1 MSEKNR
7 KPQNTETKP
16 VVEKAEK
23 LPDEQPKEKKGLLT
37 RIYDGYQKTKAK
49 VMSTK
54 TGRIVVRGLKVVGA
68 GAGLYGAYK
77 MGAKSVKPTT
87 VAIESGVQEEEPE
100 PPVEENP
107 EITEESTAEA

>member
-7 KPQNTETKP
+7 KPQNTEKEI
-16 VVEKAEK
+16 VVEKAKE
-23 LPDEQPKEKKGLLT
+23 LPVEQPEKKGLLT

-54 TGRIVVRGLKVVGA
+54 GGRIVVRGIKAVGV

-87 VAIESGVQEEEPE
+87 VYIKSGVQEEEPE
-100 PPVEENP
+100 PPVEETP
-107 EITEESTAEA
+107 ETEEESTAEA